1 MPPCLNTKNVT
12 DSASLASAISAAMPG
27 DCIVMADG
35 NYAFSTVTAK
45 GTADHPIVIE
55 AANTLKAVVPTGNLV
70 LSDSAYVFV
79 LGLTWPG
86 TGTISLDNC
95 DHCRFAR
102 SRIMRQETGAD
113 VEWVSVGGTSTY
125 CRVDHNDFGPQNT
138 VSNMIQLA
146 GVTGQIVQYT
156 EIDHNYFHD
165 VHYNGGNGWESIR
178 AGLSGWTFSSSHT
191 VIEFNLF
198 VNDANDP
205 EIISVKSSDNTVRH
219 NTVRTSAGHISQR
232 HGNRNQY
239 YGNYIF
245 GGGVAGSAG
254 IRAFGGLHKFFNNY
268 IDGVSQFGIL
278 LEGGESTDT
287 TGQLT
292 DHKEGYDDTVA
303 FNTVL
308 AGGITLGGAHPL
320 GPLRTTVAYNVVKGS
335 IAEMGGSMGTTYL
348 GNFVS
353 GTGGGTDANRADPK
367 LVMMGELFLPGPGS
381 PVLGAATMASQFPFV
396 TEDIGGA
403 PRGTPPAVGASELP
417 MGSPLYGPLTAADVG
432 PVAP

>member
-1 MPPCLNTKNVT
+1 LPPCLNTKNVT
-12 DSASLASAISAAMPG
+12 DSASLASAIAAAMPG

-35 NYAFSTVTAK
+35 NYAFPTVTAK

-55 AANTLKAVVPTGNLV
+55 AANTLKAVVPTGNLDV
-70 LSDSAYVFV
+70 TNSAYVFV
-79 LGLTWPG
+79 MGLTWPG
-86 TGTISLDNC
+86 TGTISLNNC

-102 SRIMRQETGAD
+102 SRIMRQETGD

-138 VSNMIQLA
+138 LSNMIQLA

-191 VIEFNLF
+191 VIEHNLF

-205 EIISVKSSDNTVRH
+205 EIISVKSSDNIVRH

-239 YGNYIF
+239 YGNYVF

-268 IDGVSQFGIL
+268 IDGVASFGIL

-335 IAEMGGSMGTTYL
+335 IAEMGGSMGTMYL

-367 LVMMGELFLPGPGS
+367 LAMMGELFLPAAGS

-396 TEDIGGA
+396 TEDIS
-403 PRGTPPAVGASELP
+403 GTPRMNPPATGASELP
-417 MGSPLYGPLTAADVG
+417 QGPALYGPLTQVDVG
-432 PVAP
+432 PMAP

>member
-1 MPPCLNTKNVT
+1 MPSCLNTKNVT
-12 DSASLASAISAAMPG
+12 DSTSLASALAAAMPG

-35 NYAFSTVTAK
+35 NYAFPTVTAK
-45 GTADHPIVIE
+45 GTAEHPIVIE
-55 AANTLKAVVPTGNLV
+55 AANPLMAVVPTGKLV
-70 LSDSAYVFV
+70 VTGSAYVFV
-79 LGLTWPG
+79 MGLTWPG

-102 SRIMRQETGAD
+102 SRILRQETGAD
-113 VEWVSVGGTSTY
+113 VAWVSVGGTSTD
-125 CRVDHNDFGPQNT
+125 CRVDHNDFGPQHT
-138 VSNMIQLA
+138 LSNMIQLTGA
-146 GVTGQIVQYT
+146 GSQIVQYT

-165 VHYNGGNGWESIR
+165 VHYSGGNGWESIR
-178 AGLSGWTFSSSHT
+178 AGLSGFTFSSSHT
-191 VIEFNLF
+191 VIEHNLF

-205 EIISVKSSDNTVRH
+205 EIISVKSSDNIVRH

-239 YGNYIF
+239 YGNYVL

-268 IDGVSQFGIL
+268 VEGVQGFGIL

-320 GPLRTTVAYNVVKGS
+320 GPLRTTVAYNVVQGS
-335 IAEMGGSMGTTYL
+335 IVEQGGSMGTQYL

-353 GTGGGTDANRADPK
+353 GTGGGTDANRADPQ
-367 LVMMGELFLPGPGS
+367 LAMVGELLLPGPGS
-381 PVLGAATMASQFPFV
+381 PLLGAATMASQFPFV
-396 TEDIGGA
+396 TDDIS
-403 PRGTPPAVGASELP
+403 GTPRMNPPAAGASELP
-417 MGSPLYGPLTAADVG
+417 QGPARYGPLTQADVG
-432 PVAP
+432 PMAP

>member
-1 MPPCLNTKNVT
+1 
-12 DSASLASAISAAMPG
+12 MPG

-35 NYAFSTVTAK
+35 NYAFPTVTAK
-45 GTADHPIVIE
+45 GTGAHPIVIQP
-55 AANTLKAVVPTGNLV
+55 ANALKAVVPTGDLKV
-70 LSDSAYVFV
+70 TDSAYVFV
-79 LGLTWPG
+79 MGLTWPG
-86 TGTISLDNC
+86 TGTIALDNC

-102 SRIMRQETGAD
+102 SRIMRTETGD
-113 VEWVSVGGTSTY
+113 VAWVTVGGTSTY

-138 VSNMIQLA
+138 ISNMIQLA
-146 GVTGQIVQYT
+146 GAGSQIVQHT

-165 VHYNGGNGWESIR
+165 VHYSGGNGWESIR
-178 AGLSGWTFSSSHT
+178 AGLSFWTFSSSNT

-198 VNDANDP
+198 KNDANDP
-205 EIISVKSSDNTVRH
+205 EIISVKSSDNIVRH
-219 NTVRTSAGHISQR
+219 NTVRTSNGHISQR

-239 YGNYIF
+239 YGNYIL
-245 GGGVAGSAG
+245 GGGTAGSAG
-254 IRAFGGLHKFFNNY
+254 IRAFGGLHKIFNNY
-268 IDGVSQFGIL
+268 IEGVSGFGIL

-335 IAEMGGSMGTTYL
+335 ITEQGGSMGTKYL

-353 GTGGGTDANRADPK
+353 GNGGGADANRADPK
-367 LVMMGELFLPGPGS
+367 LVMMGEVFLPGPGS
-381 PVLGAATMASQFPFV
+381 PVLGAAAMASQFPFV
-396 TEDIGGA
+396 TDDISGT
-403 PRGTPPAVGASELP
+403 PRATPPAAGASERP
-417 MGSPLYGPLTAADVG
+417 QGPALYGPLTEADVG
-432 PVAP
+432 PMAP